1 MIFFHLSDLHIGK
14 KVNKKS
20 LLEEQEH
27 ILDTIVRAV
36 EDRKPDGVLVAGDI
50 YDQPVPSAE
59 AVALFDDFLVRLQS
73 LGTQVFVIS
82 GNHDSAERIAFASR
96 IMNRSGVYMSPVYA
110 GETTP
115 VLLSDDFGEVAIY
128 MLPFVKPA
136 TVRYWAGEDTI
147 KTYDD
152 AVRYAVGKMEVD
164 PSRRNVIIAHQYI
177 TDAERSDSE
186 EVSVGGVENVDASVF
201 NAFDYVALG
210 HLHRP
215 QSCSRKTVRYSGSP
229 LKYSFSEVK
238 DKKGI
243 VVVELGK
250 KGDVR
255 MDTIPLEPLH
265 DWHDLRGTYD
275 ELTAKSFWDG
285 TPYRDDFVRVT
296 LTDEEDIPDAIGKLR
311 TVYHNLMELQYDNK
325 RTRSGMTTVG
335 GAEKVHEKTP
345 QELFSELYEKQNGQ
359 PMSDDQEAF
368 LKGLVESI
376 WEN

>member
-20 LLEEQEH
+20 LLEEQAH
-27 ILDTIVRAV
+27 ILDAIIQAA
-36 EDRKPDGVLVAGDI
+36 EDRKPDGILIAGDV
-50 YDQPVPSAE
+50 YDLTVPSAE
-59 AVALFDDFLVRLQS
+59 AVALFDDFLVRLQR
-73 LGTQVFVIS
+73 LGTKVFVIS

-115 VLLSDDFGEVAIY
+115 VVLSDDFGELAIY

-136 TVRYWAGEDTI
+136 TVRYWAGDDSI

-164 PSRRNVIIAHQYI
+164 PSRRNIILAHQFI
-177 TDAERSDSE
+177 TNAERSDSE

-201 NAFDYVALG
+201 DAFDYVALG

-250 KGDVR
+250 KGDVQL
-255 MDTIPLEPLH
+255 DTIPLEPLH

-296 LTDEEDIPDAIGKLR
+296 LTDEEDIPDALGKLR
-311 TVYHNLMELQYDNK
+311 AVYHNLMELQYDNK

-376 WEN
+376 WED

>member
-1 MIFFHLSDLHIGK
+1 MILFHLSDLHLGK

-27 ILDTIVRAV
+27 ILDAIIRAA
-36 EDRKPDGVLVAGDI
+36 EDRKPDGVLIAGDV
-50 YDQPVPSAE
+50 YDLTVPSAE
-59 AVALFDDFLVRLQS
+59 AVALFDDFLVKLQS
-73 LGTQVFVIS
+73 LGTKVFVIS

-115 VLLSDDFGEVAIY
+115 IVLSDGFGEVAIY

-136 TVRYWAGEDTI
+136 TVRYWAGDDSI

-152 AVRYAVGKMEVD
+152 AVRYAVGKMDVD
-164 PSRRNVIIAHQYI
+164 PSRRNIILAHQFI
-177 TDAERSDSE
+177 TNAERSDSE
-186 EVSVGGVENVDASVF
+186 EVSVGGVENVDATVF
-201 NAFDYVALG
+201 DAFDYVALG
-210 HLHRP
+210 HLHRS
-215 QSCSRKTVRYSGSP
+215 QSCTRKTVRYSGSP

-250 KGDVR
+250 KGDVK

-285 TPYRDDFVRVT
+285 TPYREDFIRVT
-296 LTDEEDIPDAIGKLR
+296 LTDEEDIPDALGKLR
-311 TVYHNLMELQYDNK
+311 TVYHNLMEFQYDNK
-325 RTRSGMTTVG
+325 RTRSGMTAIG
-335 GAEKVHEKTP
+335 GAEKVSEKTP
-345 QELFSELYEKQNGQ
+345 QELFSELYEKQNGRR
-359 PMSDDQEAF
+359 MSDEQEAF
-368 LKGLVESI
+368 LKELVESI

>member
-20 LLEEQEH
+20 LLEEQAH
-27 ILDTIVRAV
+27 ILNAIIRAA
-36 EDRKPDGVLVAGDI
+36 EDRKPDGVLIAGDI
-50 YDQPVPSAE
+50 YDLAVPSAE

-73 LGTQVFVIS
+73 LGTKVFVIS

-115 VLLSDDFGEVAIY
+115 IVLSDGFGEVAIY

-136 TVRYWAGEDTI
+136 TVRYWAGDDSI

-152 AVRYAVGKMEVD
+152 AVRYAVGKMDVD
-164 PSRRNVIIAHQYI
+164 PSRRNIILAHQYI
-177 TDAERSDSE
+177 TNAKRSDSE
-186 EVSVGGVENVDASVF
+186 EVSVGGMENVDASVF
-201 NAFDYVALG
+201 DAFDYVALG

-215 QSCSRKTVRYSGSP
+215 QTCARETVRYSGSP
-229 LKYSFSEVK
+229 LKYSFSEVN

-250 KGDVR
+250 KGDVT
-255 MDTIPLEPLH
+255 MNTIPLEPLH

-275 ELTAKSFWDG
+275 ELTAKSFWEG
-285 TPYRDDFVRVT
+285 TPYREDFVRVT

-311 TVYHNLMELQYDNK
+311 AVYHNLMEFQYDNK
-325 RTRSGMTTVG
+325 RTRSGMNAVG

-359 PMSDDQEAF
+359 PMSEEQEAF

>member
-14 KVNKKS
+14 KVNKKN
-20 LLEEQEH
+20 LLEEQKH
-27 ILDTIVRAV
+27 ILDAIIQAV
-36 EDRKPDGVLVAGDI
+36 ETRNPDGVLIAGDI
-50 YDQPVPSAE
+50 YDSPVPSAE
-59 AVALFDDFLVRLQS
+59 AVALFDDFLVKLQG
-73 LGTQVFVIS
+73 LGTKVFVIS

-96 IMNRSGVYMSPVYA
+96 IMNRSGIYMSPVYA
-110 GETTP
+110 GETKP
-115 VLLSDDFGEVAIY
+115 IVLSDDFGEVAIY

-136 TVRYWAGEDTI
+136 TVRYWAEDDTI
-147 KTYDD
+147 KTYND
-152 AVRYAVGKMEVD
+152 AVRYAVGKMEID
-164 PSRRNVIIAHQYI
+164 PSRRNIIIAHQYI

-201 NAFDYVALG
+201 DAFDYVALG

-250 KGDVR
+250 KGDVQ

-285 TPYRDDFVRVT
+285 TPYREDFVRVT

-325 RTRSGMTTVG
+325 RTRSGMTSVG
-335 GAEKVHEKTP
+335 GAEKVAEKTP
-345 QELFSELYEKQNGQ
+345 LELFSELFEKQNGQ
-359 PMSDDQEAF
+359 PMSDVQEAF
-368 LKGLVESI
+368 LKDLVESI
-376 WEN
+376 WEG

>member
-20 LLEEQEH
+20 LLEEQAH
-27 ILDTIVRAV
+27 ILNAIIRAA
-36 EDRKPDGVLVAGDI
+36 EDRKPDGVLIAGDI
-50 YDQPVPSAE
+50 YDLAVPSAE

-73 LGTQVFVIS
+73 LGTKVFVIS

-115 VLLSDDFGEVAIY
+115 IVLSDGFGEVAIY

-136 TVRYWAGEDTI
+136 TVRYWAGDDSI

-152 AVRYAVGKMEVD
+152 AVRYAVGKMDVD
-164 PSRRNVIIAHQYI
+164 PSRRNIILAHQYI
-177 TDAERSDSE
+177 TNAKRSDSE
-186 EVSVGGVENVDASVF
+186 EVSVGGMENVDASVF
-201 NAFDYVALG
+201 DAFDYVALG

-215 QSCSRKTVRYSGSP
+215 QTCARETVRYSGSP
-229 LKYSFSEVK
+229 LKYSFSEVN

-250 KGDVR
+250 KGDVT
-255 MDTIPLEPLH
+255 MNTIPLEPLH

-275 ELTAKSFWDG
+275 ELTAKSFWEG
-285 TPYRDDFVRVT
+285 TPYREDFVRVT

-311 TVYHNLMELQYDNK
+311 AVYHNLMEFQYDNK
-325 RTRSGMTTVG
+325 RTRSGMTAVG

-359 PMSDDQEAF
+359 PMSEEQEAF

>member
-238 DKKGI
+238 DKKRI

-368 LKGLVESI
+368 LKDLVESI

>member
-14 KVNKKS
+14 RVNKKS
-20 LLEEQEH
+20 LLEEQKH
-27 ILDTIVRAV
+27 ILDVIVHAA
-36 EDRKPDGVLVAGDI
+36 EDRKPDGILIAGDV
-50 YDQPVPSAE
+50 YDLTIPAAE

-73 LGTQVFVIS
+73 LGIKVFVIS
-82 GNHDSAERIAFASR
+82 GNHDSPERIAFASR

-115 VLLSDDFGEVAIY
+115 IVLSDVFGEVAIY

-136 TVRYWAGEDTI
+136 TVRYWAGDDSI

-164 PSRRNVIIAHQYI
+164 PSRRNIIIAHQLI
-177 TDAERSDSE
+177 TNAERSDSE

-201 NAFDYVALG
+201 DAFDYVALG

-215 QSCSRKTVRYSGSP
+215 QSCTRKTVRYSGSP

-250 KGDVR
+250 KGDVQL
-255 MDTIPLEPLH
+255 DTSPLEPLH

-285 TPYRDDFVRVT
+285 TPYREDFVRVT
-296 LTDEEDIPDAIGKLR
+296 LTDEEDIPDALGKLR
-311 TVYHNLMELQYDNK
+311 AVYHNLMELQYDNK

-376 WEN
+376 WED

>member
-368 LKGLVESI
+368 LKDLVESI

>member
-201 NAFDYVALG
+201 DAFDYVALG

-368 LKGLVESI
+368 LKDLVESI

>member
-20 LLEEQEH
+20 LLEEQAH
-27 ILDTIVRAV
+27 ILDAIIQAA
-36 EDRKPDGVLVAGDI
+36 EDRKPNGILIAGDV
-50 YDQPVPSAE
+50 YDLTVPSAE
-59 AVALFDDFLVRLQS
+59 AVALFDDFLVRLQR
-73 LGTQVFVIS
+73 LGTKVFVIS

-115 VLLSDDFGEVAIY
+115 VVLSDDFGEVAIY

-136 TVRYWAGEDTI
+136 TVRYWAEDDTI

-201 NAFDYVALG
+201 DAFDYVALG

-250 KGDVR
+250 KGDIR

-285 TPYRDDFVRVT
+285 TPYRDNFVRVT

-368 LKGLVESI
+368 LKDLVEST
-376 WEN
+376 WEH

>member
-20 LLEEQEH
+20 LLEEQAH
-27 ILDTIVRAV
+27 ILDAIIQAA
-36 EDRKPDGVLVAGDI
+36 EDRKPNGILIAGDV
-50 YDQPVPSAE
+50 YDLTVPSAE
-59 AVALFDDFLVRLQS
+59 AVALFDDFLVRLQR
-73 LGTQVFVIS
+73 LGTKVFVIS

-115 VLLSDDFGEVAIY
+115 IVLSDVFGEVAIY

-136 TVRYWAGEDTI
+136 TVRYWAGDDSI

-164 PSRRNVIIAHQYI
+164 PSRRNIIIAHQFI

-201 NAFDYVALG
+201 DAFDYVALG

-215 QSCSRKTVRYSGSP
+215 QFCTRKTVRYSGSP

-250 KGDVR
+250 KGDVKI
-255 MDTIPLEPLH
+255 DTIPLEPIH

-275 ELTAKSFWDG
+275 ELTAKSFWEG
-285 TPYRDDFVRVT
+285 TPYREDFVRVT
-296 LTDEEDIPDAIGKLR
+296 LTDEEDIPDALGKLR
-311 TVYHNLMELQYDNK
+311 AVYHNLMEFQYDNK

-359 PMSDDQEAF
+359 QMSDEQEAF